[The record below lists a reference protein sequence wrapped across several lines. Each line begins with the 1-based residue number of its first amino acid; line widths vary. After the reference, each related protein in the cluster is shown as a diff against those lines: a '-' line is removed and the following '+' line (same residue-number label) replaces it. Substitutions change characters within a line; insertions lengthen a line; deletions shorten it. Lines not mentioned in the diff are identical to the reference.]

1 MLQQDTKVWTVR
13 ELMKVSIDLLQKKG
27 FEETRLNVEL
37 LLAHA
42 LKCQR
47 IQLYTNFDKPLTK
60 EEIGQFRRLVER
72 RLNREPLQYIVGA
85 AGFMGLQFRVDQRV
99 LIPRP
104 ETETLVEQVM
114 LLCNN
119 APKGKSLSIL
129 EIGTGSGNIAVSL
142 AKFVRH
148 ANVTSLDISP
158 QALEVA
164 ELNAKVHE
172 VEDKVQFRVL
182 DVYEPVDQL
191 LLKRFDIVVSNP
203 PYGSQEE
210 WEQFQLE
217 IRKYEPRMATTDGR
231 DGYEFF
237 RRIVE
242 LAPYLL
248 VEGGALAFEVG
259 FGQADEVRTLMSKA
273 GFFNIYVVPDLQH
286 VPRVVIGS
294 CRSATR
300 NPGPVN

>member
-1 MLQQDTKVWTVR
+1 MLQQDTKVWTVK

-47 IQLYTNFDKPLTK
+47 IQLYTSFDKPLSK
-60 EEIGQFRRLVER
+60 EEINQFRRLVER
-72 RLNREPLQYIVGA
+72 RLNREPLQYIVGS

-114 LLCNN
+114 LLCNTAEN
-119 APKGKSLSIL
+119 AKSRSIL
-129 EIGTGSGNIAVSL
+129 EIGTGSGNIAIAL

-148 ANVTSLDISP
+148 AKVTSIDISP
-158 QALEVA
+158 QAIEVA

-172 VEDKVQFRVL
+172 VEAKVDFRVL
-182 DVYEPVDQL
+182 DVFEPVDQL
-191 LLKRFDIVVSNP
+191 LLKRFDLVVSNP

-217 IRKYEPRMATTDGR
+217 IKKYEPRMATTDG
-231 DGYEFF
+231 
-237 RRIVE
+237 
-242 LAPYLL
+242 
-248 VEGGALAFEVG
+248 
-259 FGQADEVRTLMSKA
+259 
-273 GFFNIYVVPDLQH
+273 
-286 VPRVVIGS
+286 
-294 CRSATR
+294 
-300 NPGPVN
+300 

>member
-47 IQLYTNFDKPLTK
+47 IQLYTGFDKPLTR

-119 APKGKSLSIL
+119 EEKSGVRSIL

-142 AKFVRH
+142 AKFVRN
-148 ANVTSLDISP
+148 AKVTSIDISP
-158 QALEVA
+158 EAIEVA

-172 VEDKVQFRVL
+172 VEEKVDFRVL
-182 DVYEPVDQL
+182 DVFAPVDQL
-191 LLKRFDIVVSNP
+191 LLKRFDVVVSNP
-203 PYGSQEE
+203 PYGSQDE

-231 DGYEFF
+231 DGFDFY
-237 RRIVE
+237 RRITE

-248 VEGGALAFEVG
+248 TDGGALAYEVG
-259 FGQADEVRTLMSKA
+259 FGQADEVRRLMSEA
-273 GFFNIYVVPDLQH
+273 GFLNIYVVPDLQH

-294 CRSATR
+294 CRSMTR

>member
-1 MLQQDTKVWTVR
+1 MLQQETKVWTVR

-27 FEETRLNVEL
+27 FDEARLNVEL
-37 LLAHA
+37 LLAHT

-47 IQLYTNFDKPLTK
+47 IQLYTSFDKPLSK
-60 EEIGQFRRLVER
+60 DEIRDFRRLFER

-85 AGFMGLQFRVDQRV
+85 AGFMGLQFRVDPRV

-114 LLCNN
+114 LLCNQ
-119 APKGKSLSIL
+119 ASDGKAVSIL
-129 EIGTGSGNIAVSL
+129 EIGTGSGNIAIAL
-142 AKFVRH
+142 AKYVR
-148 ANVTSLDISP
+148 AVSITSIDASP
-158 QALEVA
+158 EALEVA

-172 VEDKVQFRVL
+172 VTGKVDFRVL
-182 DVYEPVDQL
+182 DVFEPIDQL
-191 LLKRFDIVVSNP
+191 LLRRFDIVVSNP

-210 WEQFQLE
+210 WENFQLE
-217 IRKYEPRMATTDGR
+217 IRKFEPRMATTDGR
-231 DGYEFF
+231 DGLEFF
-237 RRIVE
+237 RRITE

-248 VEGGALAFEVG
+248 SDGGTIAFEVG
-259 FGQADEVRTLMSKA
+259 FGQADSVRRLMSAA
-273 GFFNIYVVPDLQH
+273 GFFNIYVVPDLQQI
-286 VPRVVIGS
+286 PRVVIGS

>member
-1 MLQQDTKVWTVR
+1 MLQQETKVWTIR

-27 FEETRLNVEL
+27 FDETRLNVEL

-42 LKCQR
+42 LRCQR
-47 IQLYTNFDKPLTK
+47 IQLYTNFDKPLSR
-60 EEIGQFRRLVER
+60 EEIGQFRRLFER
-72 RLNREPLQYIVGA
+72 RLNREPLQYIIGS

-114 LLCNN
+114 LLCSN
-119 APKGKSLSIL
+119 APPEKTLSVL

-142 AKFVRH
+142 AKFVR
-148 ANVTSLDISP
+148 NIRITSIDISA
-158 QALEVA
+158 QAMEVA

-172 VEDKVQFRVL
+172 VSDRLDFRVL
-182 DVYEPVDQL
+182 DVFEPVDQL
-191 LLKRFDIVVSNP
+191 LLKRFDLLVSNP

-210 WEQFQLE
+210 WEQFQQE
-217 IRKYEPRMATTDGR
+217 IKKYEPRNATTDGR

-237 RRIVE
+237 RRMSE

-248 VEGGALAFEVG
+248 SDGGTVAFEVG
-259 FGQADEVRTLMSKA
+259 FSQADRVRRLLSEA
-273 GFFNIYVVPDLQH
+273 GFFNIYVVPDLQNI
-286 VPRVVIGS
+286 PRVVIGS
-294 CRSATR
+294 THSTTR